1 MNQIYKTIGFG
12 LETSNRFKYKRQI
25 TKQDGIW
32 LRNRL
37 QDMGPTY
44 IKIGQFMSSRRDI
57 FDKNIVD
64 SLKEL
69 QDNVKPI
76 KDSDIVNIISN
87 SIDIQHFDRIDK
99 IPIASAS
106 IGQVH
111 KGYLK
116 NTRTTCAIKIKRP
129 NVLKQIESDLEILY
143 QVMGLMK
150 TFKVENIDETII
162 LMDEFKDFIIKEAD
176 YEHEL
181 SNIELYSN
189 MYSENSD
196 IILPKI
202 YKKATT
208 SNAIVMSFIPS
219 IKLTDI
225 KNHLSKEK
233 KSEIAY
239 RLMDFF
245 VLQMIEKGVIH
256 GDPHEGNIGYNIEY
270 DKFVIYD
277 LGNIITVNSR
287 FRTLIKQFIFE
298 IMVENID
305 SAISVLTKID
315 YVDVRD
321 EKTLKIYLQKYV
333 EYIKT
338 IDIKVFTKELNEA
351 DAKTFKKIPIKLDG
365 IIFRLIR
372 VFGLVEGICKDLD
385 PDFNYNS
392 VFLKY
397 VNVLSSDPEF
407 VDYKIKTDIKFIL
420 ESFLKNLI

>member
-1 MNQIYKTIGFG
+1 MNKIYKTIGFG
-12 LETSNRFKYKRQI
+12 LETRNKFKSNKKV
-25 TKQDGIW
+25 TKQDGLW
-32 LRNRL
+32 LRNKL
-37 QDMGPTY
+37 QEMGPTY

-76 KDSDIVNIISN
+76 KDTDIKNIIGN
-87 SIDIQHFDRIDK
+87 SINIEHFSKIEK
-99 IPIASAS
+99 IPLASAS

-116 NTRTTCAIKIKRP
+116 RTNTCCAIKIKRP
-129 NVLKQIESDLEILY
+129 NVLKQIESDLDIIYRVLE
-143 QVMGLMK
+143 LMK
-150 TFKVENIDETII
+150 YCKVENIDETVI

-181 SNIELYSN
+181 ANIDLYTSIYSN
-189 MYSENSD
+189 NND
-196 IILPKI
+196 ILLPQI

-219 IKLTDI
+219 IKLAEI

-245 VLQMIEKGVIH
+245 VLQMIDHGVIH
-256 GDPHEGNIGYNIEY
+256 GDPHEGNIAYNIEH

-277 LGNIITVNSR
+277 LGNIITVNER

-298 IMVENID
+298 IMIENID
-305 SAISVLTKID
+305 SAIQVLTKID

-338 IDIKVFTKELNEA
+338 IDIKVFTKNLNEA
-351 DAKTFKKIPIKLDG
+351 DSKTFKKIPIKLDG

-397 VNVLSSDPEF
+397 VNVLSSDPQF